1 MPLTALKSPVMAR
14 PRLIYSR
21 VGADVQQRSRNA
33 APASHHLE
41 IELV

>member
-21 VGADVQQRSRNA
+21 VGADVQRSRNA